1 MSARFHPYLCGRNAA
16 EWLIKMKNVKRF
28 LTLVLVLVLM
38 VSILAMT
45 ASAKAVGAPYLN
57 DFSQFPGVWQSSQ
70 YSVATVAVQK
80 FLMLAGDSLAKKI
93 MPAGGADGYCG
104 SKTVEAIKIFQEREK
119 IHKSG
124 DSGYGRVDQAT
135 WKRMAG
141 LLEVDEELVGD
152 YELAYFHRA
161 NSSYYTEL
169 DVAYN
174 KNVILCTGSYYAM
187 NHKMEWTSTPFYTP

>member
-1 MSARFHPYLCGRNAA
+1 MSALFHSYLCGRNAA

-38 VSILAMT
+38 VSILAMP

-104 SKTVEAIKIFQEREK
+104 SKTVEQL
-119 IHKSG
+119 KS
-124 DSGYGRVDQAT
+124 SKNGRRYINRGIAA
-135 WKRMAG
+135 MA
-141 LLEVDEELVGD
+141 E
-152 YELAYFHRA
+152 
-161 NSSYYTEL
+161 
-169 DVAYN
+169 
-174 KNVILCTGSYYAM
+174 
-187 NHKMEWTSTPFYTP
+187 